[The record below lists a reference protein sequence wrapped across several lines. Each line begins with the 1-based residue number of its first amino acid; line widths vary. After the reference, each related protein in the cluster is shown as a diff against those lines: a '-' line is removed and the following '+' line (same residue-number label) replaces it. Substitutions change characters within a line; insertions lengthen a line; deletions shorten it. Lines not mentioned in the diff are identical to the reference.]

1 MFEVPKTRFVGL
13 PAPEYLVL
21 QPLLCYFLFFDQ
33 NSYVYIL
40 GRWTKEEHEL
50 FLEGLQ
56 LYGREWK
63 KIAHMV

>member
-1 MFEVPKTRFVGL
+1 MGSLVL
-13 PAPEYLVL
+13 EYLVL
-21 QPLLCYFLFFDQ
+21 QPLLCHFLFFGQ

-56 LYGREWK
+56 LYGKEWK